1 MPIDAT
7 PVEGL
12 YRALVDKDADAIR
25 AVLADDVQM
34 DFGGKGRLSGQ
45 HRGRDA
51 VGSVLGELSALRPKL
66 PDAWDVCVS
75 DHHAVLMDW
84 FEAER
89 DGETF
94 LGYVA
99 LVCAVDGGRILRL
112 FPYFEDQYAFDRF
125 FAPTD

>member
-7 PVEGL
+7 LVEGL
-12 YRALVDKDADAIR
+12 YRALVDKDVEAVR

-34 DFGGKGRLSGQ
+34 DFGGKSRFSGH

-75 DHHAVLMDW
+75 DHHTVLMDW
-84 FEAER
+84 FEAVREGER
-89 DGETF
+89 F

-99 LVCAVDGGRILRL
+99 FVCAVEDGMIVRL

>member
-1 MPIDAT
+1 MIDAT

-12 YRALVDKDADAIR
+12 YRALLAKDVGAVR

-34 DFGGKGRLSGQ
+34 DFAGKSRFSGH

-51 VGSVLGELSALRPKL
+51 VGSVLGELSALSPKL

-75 DHHAVLMDW
+75 DHHSVLIDW

-89 DGETF
+89 DSETF

-99 LVCAVDGGRILRL
+99 FVCAVEDGRIVRL
-112 FPYFEDQYAFDRF
+112 FPYFDDQYAFDRF

>member
-1 MPIDAT
+1 MIDAT

-12 YRALVDKDADAIR
+12 YRALVAKDVDAVR
-25 AVLADDVQM
+25 AVLDDDVM
-34 DFGGKGRLSGQ
+34 MHFGGRSRFSGN
-45 HRGRDA
+45 HRGRDD
-51 VGSVLGELSALRPKL
+51 VGSALGELSTLRPKL

-75 DHHAVLMDW
+75 DHHAVLIDW

-99 LVCAVDGGRILRL
+99 FVCAVEDGRIVRL
-112 FPYFEDQYAFDRF
+112 FPYFDDQYAFDRF